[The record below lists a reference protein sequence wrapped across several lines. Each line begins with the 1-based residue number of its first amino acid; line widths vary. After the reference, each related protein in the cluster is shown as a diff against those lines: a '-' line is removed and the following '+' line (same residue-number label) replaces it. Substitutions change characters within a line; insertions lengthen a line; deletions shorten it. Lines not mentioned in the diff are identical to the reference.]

1 MQATPPARA
10 QWPRHAANVVLKLAY
25 PAVILGAW
33 HIGAPRYVG
42 IVLLALLWVQRW
54 IGTGSTAARLR
65 VLTRLDWV
73 LAGLLTCSSAA
84 IAITDSETLL
94 RLYPVMVNAALL
106 LTFGATLRHGPSMV
120 EKFARLRTPEL
131 PPRAVLYTRRVTQ
144 VWCGFFAA
152 NALIAALVAL
162 YGSRQAWALY
172 NGAIAYALVGLLI
185 VGEIAYRKLVV
196 RPYAGG
202 AEAA

>member
-1 MQATPPARA
+1 MQATPPSRA
-10 QWPRHAANVVLKLAY
+10 QWPRHAANVILKLAY

-73 LAGLLTCSSAA
+73 LAGLLTCGSAA

>member
-1 MQATPPARA
+1 MQATPPSRA

-65 VLTRLDWV
+65 VLTRLDWA

>member
-1 MQATPPARA
+1 MQATPPSRA

-65 VLTRLDWV
+65 VLTRLDWA

-144 VWCGFFAA
+144 VWCGFFAV

>member
-1 MQATPPARA
+1 MQATPPSRA

>member
-1 MQATPPARA
+1 MQATPPSRA

-54 IGTGSTAARLR
+54 IGTGSATARLR
-65 VLTRLDWV
+65 VLTRLDWA
-73 LAGLLTCSSAA
+73 LAGLLTCGSAA

-131 PPRAVLYTRRVTQ
+131 PRAPSGTPATSRRY
-144 VWCGFFAA
+144 GAA
-152 NALIAALVAL
+152 SLP
-162 YGSRQAWALY
+162 STH
-172 NGAIAYALVGLLI
+172 
-185 VGEIAYRKLVV
+185 
-196 RPYAGG
+196 
-202 AEAA
+202 

>member
-1 MQATPPARA
+1 MQATPPSRA

-54 IGTGSTAARLR
+54 IGTGSATARLR

>member
-1 MQATPPARA
+1 MQATPPSRAR
-10 QWPRHAANVVLKLAY
+10 WPRHAANVVLKLAY

-54 IGTGSTAARLR
+54 IGTGSATARLR
-65 VLTRLDWV
+65 VLTRLDWA
-73 LAGLLTCSSAA
+73 LAGLLTCGSAA

-94 RLYPVMVNAALL
+94 RLYPVMVNTALL

-131 PPRAVLYTRRVTQ
+131 PPRAVRYTRHVTQ
-144 VWCGFFAA
+144 VWCGFFAV

-172 NGAIAYALVGLLI
+172 NGAIAYALVCLLI
-185 VGEIAYRKLVV
+185 VGEIAYRNLVV
-196 RPYAGG
+196 RPHASGT
-202 AEAA
+202 EAA

>member
-1 MQATPPARA
+1 MQATPPSRA

-120 EKFARLRTPEL
+120 EKFARLRMPEL
-131 PPRAVLYTRRVTQ
+131 PARAVLYTRRVTQ

>member
-1 MQATPPARA
+1 MQATPPSRAR
-10 QWPRHAANVVLKLAY
+10 WPRHAANAVLKLAY

-33 HIGAPRYVG
+33 RIGAPRYVG

-54 IGTGSTAARLR
+54 IGTGSATARLR

-73 LAGLLTCSSAA
+73 LAGLLTCGSAA

-144 VWCGFFAA
+144 VWCGFFAV

-185 VGEIAYRKLVV
+185 VGEIAYRHLVV
-196 RPYAGG
+196 RPYACGT
-202 AEAA
+202 EAA

>member
-1 MQATPPARA
+1 MQATPPSRA

-54 IGTGSTAARLR
+54 IGTGSTTARLR

-202 AEAA
+202 TEAA

>member
-1 MQATPPARA
+1 MQATPPSRA

-73 LAGLLTCSSAA
+73 LAGLLTCGSAA

-131 PPRAVLYTRRVTQ
+131 PPRAVLYTRHVTQ

>member
-1 MQATPPARA
+1 MQATPPSRA

-73 LAGLLTCSSAA
+73 LAGLLTCGSAA

-120 EKFARLRTPEL
+120 EKFARLRMPEL
-131 PPRAVLYTRRVTQ
+131 PARAVLYTRRVTQ
-144 VWCGFFAA
+144 VWCGFFAV

-162 YGSRQAWALY
+162 HGSRQAWALY

>member
-1 MQATPPARA
+1 MQATPPSRA

-54 IGTGSTAARLR
+54 IGTGSATARLR
-65 VLTRLDWV
+65 VLTRLDWA
-73 LAGLLTCSSAA
+73 LAGLLTCGSAA

-120 EKFARLRTPEL
+120 EKIARLRTPEL
-131 PPRAVLYTRRVTQ
+131 PPRAVRYTRHVTQ
-144 VWCGFFAA
+144 VWCGFFAV

-172 NGAIAYALVGLLI
+172 NGAIAYALVCLLI
-185 VGEIAYRKLVV
+185 VGEIAYRNLVV
-196 RPYAGG
+196 RPHASGT
-202 AEAA
+202 EAA

>member
-1 MQATPPARA
+1 MQATPPSRA

-65 VLTRLDWV
+65 VLTRLDWA

-144 VWCGFFAA
+144 VWCGFFAV

-196 RPYAGG
+196 RPYARGT
-202 AEAA
+202 EAA